1 MLGYHR
7 QASDSRKIPSVV
19 KVSNMF
25 RVAVVFPIRSEISG
39 VELAKLDGYALSIVN
54 NMTIHFCKENV
65 FLSDI
70 PVVKGAC
77 VITTDSLGV
86 SMTNHNCEG
95 WKPVYENQVIPAL
108 FAAQTW

>member
-1 MLGYHR
+1 MLQCHR
-7 QASDSRKIPSVV
+7 RASDSRKIPSFV

-39 VELAKLDGYALSIVN
+39 VELAKLDGYELSVVSDK
-54 NMTIHFCKENV
+54 MIHLSKDDV
-65 FLSDI
+65 SLSDI

-95 WKPVYENQVIPAL
+95 WKPVYENQVIPEL
-108 FAAQTW
+108 FAAQAW